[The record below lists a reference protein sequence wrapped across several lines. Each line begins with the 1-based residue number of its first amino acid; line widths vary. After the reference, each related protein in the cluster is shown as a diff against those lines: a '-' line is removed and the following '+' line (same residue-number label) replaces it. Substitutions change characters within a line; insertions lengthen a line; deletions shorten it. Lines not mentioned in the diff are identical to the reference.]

1 MQKFYPGC
9 KYPLWSLFNLKMKL
23 TIALLFLS
31 NVLIYAGPT
40 AGQSM
45 NDLKIDLSAK
55 NVSLRQLLDLIEK
68 QSPFVIG
75 YKNND
80 IRYQTEKF
88 SIDVKQKS
96 VAAILN
102 QIMINDQVDI
112 RQISDKYIIINAKK
126 MFAAMTVS
134 GVVTDQRTGETLP
147 GVSVRL
153 KGTSTA
159 TQTDIN
165 GKYSLS
171 IPADK
176 ENIVLVVSYIG
187 FRIKEFN
194 LNRTAGN
201 QPLNVKLEEDLLGL
215 DEVVITGQGIDISKR
230 RLSSNVVS
238 IGEKEIQ
245 DIPAGRIDQLLQ
257 AKLPNAQIRL
267 TGGQA
272 GATSIIRSRGVNSAF
287 ISSTPIIYVDGVRMD
302 NLNTNAALSG
312 GSTQGAAI
320 SSIADIPM
328 DNIEKIEFVNGGAA
342 TTLYG
347 SDAANGVIQI
357 ITKKGGSE
365 KTDITVETQLG
376 AETPTTDFLHF
387 KRTKDLLFKTGMY
400 QKHHLSLNGGQ
411 GNFGYSFSG
420 GYSNSSG
427 VQIFD
432 QNSNKRIDLRTGL
445 RASLGTKVT
454 YESSFSYINNKYK
467 RSRNGN
473 QGGYTGLWFAEDGAS
488 AITGPKFKSDLDALT
503 DAEYAA
509 MKTYVNEAERLQNNG
524 INVNRF
530 QTSQVFKYQPLKNL
544 TVKATGGIDFRSQR
558 QVVVTTNEYLS
569 YTTNTNITNQGSIDN
584 FDRNYLGLTFELN
597 GQYEAKVK
605 DFSFITTMGGQLFR
619 NEDHQIEYRG
629 DNIRD
634 GAQTIGIATSRTSN
648 EYYLKVVNYGVYVQE
663 NIGYQNKLF
672 LDLGL
677 RGDGNSAFGKDIGIQ
692 YYPKVGFS
700 YIPSAENYF
709 KSISKVVS
717 SAKIRGNYGLA
728 GNFPT
733 PFVNERTIAFVGY
746 NGDQSASFGQAGN
759 KDLRP
764 EKTAT
769 IEAGIDLGF
778 LNDRVIISGGFY
790 HSITND
796 ALFVVPPAPS
806 TGQSSQLQNIGKIL
820 NRGLEFNTV
829 LTPLKTAKSSLRFNL
844 SVNTLYNKV
853 LSSGGAAPFNINGF
867 SARTVQTVVQEG
879 YPIGFIRGNY
889 GVFNAQGLLESTTA
903 QQNLGTTIP
912 DLFGSMGLNYQYK
925 GFSLFANA
933 DYQKGAY
940 AVSFDRQFR
949 FNYGASTEGIPQ
961 AEIDKSGR
969 TRWLDITN
977 RFVEKTDFIKVRT
990 IGISYS
996 FKPAFWN
1003 GVVKNVNICFSAVNP
1018 FNFSASSFDP
1028 EATISGSSQGQNGAT
1043 TGGIS
1048 YSTYSSPRQFLGSLR
1063 LNF

>member
-1 MQKFYPGC
+1 MHKFYSGC
-9 KYPLWSLFNLKMKL
+9 KYPLWSLFSLKMKL

-31 NVLIYAGPT
+31 NVLIYAGT
-40 AGQSM
+40 TSGQSM
-45 NDLKIDLSAK
+45 KEVKMDLS
-55 NVSLRQLLDLIEK
+55 VRGLPLREVLDLIEK
-68 QSPFVIG
+68 QSHFVIG
-75 YKNND
+75 YKNNEL
-80 IRYQTEKF
+80 QNTSKF
-88 SIDVKQKS
+88 SLSVKQKS
-96 VAAILN
+96 VEEILRQLIPQAN
-102 QIMINDQVDI
+102 MEI
-112 RQISDKYIIINAKK
+112 RQVSDRYILINPGRL
-126 MFAAMTVS
+126 FAPMQ
-134 GVVTDQRTGETLP
+134 VTGIVKDKRTGETLP
-147 GVSVRL
+147 GVSVKV
-153 KGTSTA
+153 KGTSAA

-165 GKYSLS
+165 GRYNLAV
-171 IPADK
+171 PLDK
-176 ENIVLVVSYIG
+176 ENFTLVVNYIG
-187 FRIKEFN
+187 YKLQEFN
-194 LNRTAGN
+194 LDRATGN
-201 QPLNVKLEEDLLGL
+201 STLNVQLEQDLLGL

-238 IGEKEIQ
+238 IGEKELQ
-245 DIPAGRIDQLLQ
+245 DIPATRIDQLLQ

-272 GATSIIRSRGVNSAF
+272 GATSIIRARGVNSAF

-320 SSIADIPM
+320 SSISDIPM
-328 DNIEKIEFVNGGAA
+328 DNIEKIEFINGGAA
-342 TTLYG
+342 STLYG

-365 KTDITVETQLG
+365 RTDITLETQVG
-376 AETPTTDFLHF
+376 VETPTTDFLHF
-387 KRTKDLLFKTGMY
+387 KKTKDLLFTDGLY

-420 GYSNSSG
+420 GYTNSSG

-445 RASLGTKVT
+445 RAALGSQVT

-473 QGGYTGLWFAEDGAS
+473 QGGYTGLWFAESGAS
-488 AITGPKFKSDLDALT
+488 AITGPKFKNDLDNLT

-509 MKTYVNEAERLQNNG
+509 MKSYVDDAERLQNNG

-544 TVKATGGIDFRSQR
+544 VVKATGGIDYRTQR
-558 QVVVTTNEYLS
+558 QQVITTNEYLS
-569 YTTNTNITNQGSIDN
+569 RTTNTNVTNQGSIDN

-597 GQYEAKVK
+597 GQYELKVK
-605 DFSFITTMGGQLFR
+605 DFSFITTAGGQLFR
-619 NEDHQIEYRG
+619 NEDHQIQYRG

-634 GAQTIGIATSRTSN
+634 GAQTISVAATRTSN
-648 EYYLKVVNYGVYVQE
+648 EYYSKVVNYGVYIQE
-663 NIGYQNKLF
+663 NAGYKNRLF

-677 RGDGNSAFGKDIGIQ
+677 RGDGNSAFGKNIGIQ
-692 YYPKVGFS
+692 YYPKVGLS
-700 YIPSAENYF
+700 YIPSAEEYF
-709 KSISKVVS
+709 KGLSTVIS
-717 SAKIRGNYGLA
+717 SAKIRGSYGLA

-733 PFVNERTIAFVGY
+733 PFANDKTIAIIGY
-746 NGDQSASFGQAGN
+746 NGEQAASFGQPGN
-759 KDLRP
+759 SNLRP
-764 EKTAT
+764 EKTET
-769 IEAGIDLGF
+769 IEAGMDLGF
-778 LNDRVIISGGFY
+778 LNDRIIISGGFY
-790 HSITND
+790 HSITKD
-796 ALFVVPPAPS
+796 ALFVVPYAPS
-806 TGQSSQLQNIGKIL
+806 TGQSTQLENVGRIL

-829 LTPLKTAKSSLRFNL
+829 LTPVKTADYSLRVNL

-853 LSSGGAAPFNINGF
+853 LSSGGTAPFNINGF

-889 GVFNAQGLLESTTA
+889 GVFDANGLLESTTPQA
-903 QQNLGTTIP
+903 YLGTTIP
-912 DLFGSMGLNYQYK
+912 DLFGSMGLNFQYK
-925 GFSLFANA
+925 GFSIFANA

-940 AVSFDRQFR
+940 AASFDRQFR

-961 AEIDKSGR
+961 AEIDKSKR
-969 TRWLDITN
+969 TRWLDFTN
-977 RFVEKTDFIKVRT
+977 MFVEKTDFIKVRT
-990 IGISYS
+990 IGVNYS
-996 FKPAFWN
+996 FRPAAWK
-1003 GVVKNVNICFSAVNP
+1003 GVIKNINLGFSAVNP

-1028 EATISGSSQGQNGAT
+1028 EGTISGSSQGQNGAT

-1048 YSTYSSPRQFLGSLR
+1048 YSTYTSPRQFLGSVR